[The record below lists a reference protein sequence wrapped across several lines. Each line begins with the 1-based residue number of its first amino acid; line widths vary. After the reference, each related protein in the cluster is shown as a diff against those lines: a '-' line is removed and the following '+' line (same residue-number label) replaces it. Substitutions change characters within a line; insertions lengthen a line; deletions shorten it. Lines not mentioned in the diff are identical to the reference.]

1 MSYQITLTAALDVS
15 HTNCARLVTDAQ
27 RPDKKGGPDV
37 AIMIAI
43 RSWRDVTTIDHSNAP
58 TSTAL
63 ISVQLCMAVIVSCM
77 FHLSVFSM
85 PVIYIS

>member
-43 RSWRDVTTIDHSNAP
+43 RLWRDVTTIDHSNAP

-63 ISVQLCMAVIVSCM
+63 VHGQTILKIQ
-77 FHLSVFSM
+77 
-85 PVIYIS
+85 

>member
-27 RPDKKGGPDV
+27 RQRPDKKGGPDV

-43 RSWRDVTTIDHSNAP
+43 RSWRDVTIIDHSNAP
-58 TSTAL
+58 MSTAL
-63 ISVQLCMAVIVSCM
+63 NRTTDYPGADSHPLCSLCRL
-77 FHLSVFSM
+77 H
-85 PVIYIS
+85 